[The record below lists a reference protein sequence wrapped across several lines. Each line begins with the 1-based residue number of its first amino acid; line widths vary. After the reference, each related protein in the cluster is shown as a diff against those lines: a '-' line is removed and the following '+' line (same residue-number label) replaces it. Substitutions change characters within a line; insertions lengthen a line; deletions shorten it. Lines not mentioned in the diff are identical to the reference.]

1 MELVDNLLRTLL
13 MDARDKLLAGSD
25 SDDDVLGAAK
35 PSMSS
40 ADVLAELE
48 SDSDGDDVLGGTPR
62 CWALASDGESEED
75 TKYID
80 ALLSKQKKKM
90 EKQQRKTP
98 TPKKRRDVT
107 PDSDSDSDEINARM
121 RAKRQMVEAKRKAVS
136 PRSGPRQKRP
146 AKTRAPPPVVLAT
159 APPPAAA
166 DCVILGSRSAEER
179 DAELRRAAISVDDS
193 DAEEC
198 TLEDDLKKLSE
209 GLEGRGFDVSVALKW
224 CEENGADKLYEI
236 VKAEMEDEFVASL
249 ALKPVKAKGLK
260 VDLRAFVAGGR

>member
-1 MELVDNLLRTLL
+1 
-13 MDARDKLLAGSD
+13 MDERDKLLAGSD

-35 PSMSS
+35 PAMSS
-40 ADVLAELE
+40 ADVLAELDGG
-48 SDSDGDDVLGGTPR
+48 SDSDDVLGGTR
-62 CWALASDGESEED
+62 RWAAFDSESEED
-75 TKYID
+75 TKYIN
-80 ALLSKQKKKM
+80 ALMSKQKKKM

-107 PDSDSDSDEINARM
+107 PDSDSDSDSINALM
-121 RAKRQMVEAKRKAVS
+121 RANRQAVEAKRKPVS

-146 AKTRAPPPVVLAT
+146 AKTRATPPVVLAT

-193 DAEEC
+193 DAEER

-209 GLEGRGFDVSVALKW
+209 GLEGPGFDVSVALKW